1 MGDAFPSFWVPIRRP
16 LRRCWAALF
25 PETGEDHHMQSNRR
39 KLLLTLI
46 VLGAL
51 GSVAGWATFS
61 AFSATT
67 SNTGNSFAAGTVA
80 ISDNDAGSA
89 MYSVS
94 NQKPGDSTV
103 ACIKVTYTGSLDA
116 TVKIYASSIP
126 AFGQY
131 VNLLVETGTGSP
143 TFPGC
148 TGFVADA
155 APTLYSGTLKAF
167 ADTYTSFA
175 NGLADNPGAAATKW
189 ITNDAVVY
197 RFTLTLQDNNSANG
211 GTTGVHSFTWEAQNQ

>member
-1 MGDAFPSFWVPIRRP
+1 
-16 LRRCWAALF
+16 
-25 PETGEDHHMQSNRR
+25 MQSKRR
-39 KLLLTLI
+39 KLLLTLV

-67 SNTGNSFAAGTVA
+67 TNTGNSFAAGTVA
-80 ISDNDAGSA
+80 ISDNDAGGA
-89 MYSVS
+89 MYNVS
-94 NQKPGDSTV
+94 NREPGDTAV

-116 TVKIYASSIP
+116 SVKIYASSIP

-131 VNLLVETGTGSP
+131 VNLLVETGSGSP

-148 TGFVADA
+148 TGFNPDA
-155 APTLYSGTLKAF
+155 SPQLYNGTLKAF

-175 NGLADNPGAAATKW
+175 TGLADNPGAVATKW
-189 ITNDAVVY
+189 VTNDAVVY
-197 RFTLTLQDNNSANG
+197 KFTLTLQDNNNANG
-211 GTTGVHSFTWEAQNQ
+211 GSSGTHSFTWEAQNQ

>member
-1 MGDAFPSFWVPIRRP
+1 MGSIK
-16 LRRCWAALF
+16 
-25 PETGEDHHMQSNRR
+25 R
-39 KLLLTLI
+39 KFLLTFI

-67 SNTGNSFAAGTVA
+67 SNVGNTFAAGTVA
-80 ISDNDAGSA
+80 IGDNDGGAV
-89 MYSVS
+89 MYNVS
-94 NQKPGDSTV
+94 NKKPGDTAQ

-116 TVKIYASSIP
+116 SVKLYSSAIP

-131 VNLLVETGTGSP
+131 VNLLIETGSGSP

-155 APTLYSGTLKAF
+155 SPTLYTGTLKAF
-167 ADTYTSFA
+167 GDTYSTFA
-175 NGLADNPGAAATKW
+175 NGLADNPGAVATKW

-197 RFTLTLQDNNSANG
+197 RFTLTLQDNNAANG
-211 GTTGVHSFTWEAQNQ
+211 GTTGTHSFTWEAQNQ